1 MMTPISPE
9 HTRCL
14 AHPHPTHPLQA
25 PRDWCPLRAD
35 CARHETIRID
45 AYDGSLKVLRRVCG
59 EDADQF
65 LAAAKEEE

>member
-1 MMTPISPE
+1 MMTPLAPE
-9 HTRCL
+9 HLRCL

-45 AYDGSLKVLRRVCG
+45 VFDGSLKVLRRVCG
-59 EDADQF
+59 EGNDSFMAIKPE
-65 LAAAKEEE
+65 AE